1 MGIIPVRKRSVRV
14 IPVLRWS
21 VGVVAVRR
29 RIMANCG
36 RVGVCG
42 RRPIVA
48 IRWRVVRI
56 GCRIAI
62 SPVISPVI
70 TSPVAHA
77 LDRGGLNVCIAYS

>member
-1 MGIIPVRKRSVRV
+1 MRVIAVRRWSVRV
-14 IPVLRWS
+14 LPVRRWS

-48 IRWRVVRI
+48 ICWRVVRI
-56 GCRIAI
+56 GHRMPI
-62 SPVISPVI
+62 SPVK
-70 TSPVAHA
+70 TSSVANA